1 MRHLI
6 FILCFFINFK
16 LLYSN
21 DNLTNSKASSEI
33 LPSNSVY
40 KVNNDYYFNIRIV
53 LEKGWKTYWK
63 NPGDAGLPIQIDWGN
78 SEPDDYE
85 ILFPYPKGSIDNS
98 ILTIG
103 YQNTVNFPVRIKFK
117 NNQDKIKQIITLNYL
132 VCKEICIPISEKKQ
146 ININKENIKI
156 SEEFISTFKKVPRNN
171 LSEYEIYN
179 VKFLGSNK
187 LKASLRS
194 NEDFQLESIFVYS
207 EESSLTVNILDKSK
221 NIIEISSETPLE
233 ALTKPIQ
240 IVFDNGS
247 SVNEIQFIKNNLR
260 QKHNIIYFYFIAFI
274 GGLILNF
281 MPCVLPIIS
290 IKLLSFSSMIQQ
302 NKKKI
307 RLSSLIIVL
316 GIISSFLFLGLLVI
330 FLKTLGSQVGWGFHF
345 QNKAFLIF
353 ITVIIFLFT
362 LNLLGYFELL
372 LPRSLNDKF
381 NNFITNNS
389 KYKEFL
395 GGVFSTL
402 LATPCSAPFLG
413 TAVGFS
419 MLGSPII
426 IISIFFFISIGFSIP
441 YILCILFPNIIKVIP
456 KPGEWMIKFRFFLGF
471 LLLLSTGW
479 LLNLLELNLIFIFVF
494 LSIILI
500 ASIIKGK
507 FKKQLFFISFTI
519 ILLSST
525 VSYLNKSKEN
535 LKWEKFNESNVYDY
549 IKKNEIVFLDVTA
562 DWCITCQINKITTIN
577 SKKINRIFLDNEIKL
592 IQADWTKKDPKI
604 LEFISK
610 FGRFGIPVNIIFSK
624 KFNEGI
630 LLPEILSQ
638 DILTRDLRKVLN
650 EN

>member
-1 MRHLI
+1 MRYLI

-16 LLYSN
+16 SLYSN
-21 DNLTNSKASSEI
+21 DNLINFKASSEI

-40 KVNNDYYFNIRIV
+40 KVKNDYYFNIRIV

-78 SEPDDYE
+78 LEPDDYE
-85 ILFPYPKGSIDNS
+85 ILFPYPKGSFDNG

-117 NNQDKIKQIITLNYL
+117 NDQDKIKQIITLNYL

-146 ININKENIKI
+146 ININKQNIKI
-156 SEEFISTFKKVPRNN
+156 SDEFISTFKKVPRNN

-260 QKHNIIYFYFIAFI
+260 QRPNIIYFYFIAFI

-290 IKLLSFSSMIQQ
+290 IKLLSFSSMIEQ

-307 RLSSLIIVL
+307 RLSSLNIVL

-345 QNKAFLIF
+345 QNKTFLVF

-389 KYKEFL
+389 KYKEF
-395 GGVFSTL
+395 
-402 LATPCSAPFLG
+402 
-413 TAVGFS
+413 
-419 MLGSPII
+419 
-426 IISIFFFISIGFSIP
+426 
-441 YILCILFPNIIKVIP
+441 
-456 KPGEWMIKFRFFLGF
+456 
-471 LLLLSTGW
+471 
-479 LLNLLELNLIFIFVF
+479 F
-494 LSIILI
+494 LS
-500 ASIIKGK
+500 
-507 FKKQLFFISFTI
+507 
-519 ILLSST
+519 
-525 VSYLNKSKEN
+525 
-535 LKWEKFNESNVYDY
+535 
-549 IKKNEIVFLDVTA
+549 
-562 DWCITCQINKITTIN
+562 C
-577 SKKINRIFLDNEIKL
+577 
-592 IQADWTKKDPKI
+592 
-604 LEFISK
+604 
-610 FGRFGIPVNIIFSK
+610 RFDDFDC
-624 KFNEGI
+624 ERC
-630 LLPEILSQ
+630 
-638 DILTRDLRKVLN
+638 TRK
-650 EN
+650 

>member
-78 SEPDDYE
+78 SEPVDYE
-85 ILFPYPKGSIDNS
+85 ILFPYPKGSIDNG

-146 ININKENIKI
+146 ININKQNIKI
-156 SEEFISTFKKVPRNN
+156 SEEFLSRFKKVPRNN

-194 NEDFQLESIFVYS
+194 NEDFKLESIFVYS

-307 RLSSLIIVL
+307 RLSSLNIVL
-316 GIISSFLFLGLLVI
+316 GIISSFLFLGLLVV

-345 QNKAFLIF
+345 QNKTFLIF

-507 FKKQLFFISFTI
+507 FKKQLFFISFII

-525 VSYLNKSKEN
+525 ISYFNKSKEN

-577 SKKINRIFLDNEIKL
+577 SKKINKIFLENEIKL

-624 KFNEGI
+624 KYNEGI